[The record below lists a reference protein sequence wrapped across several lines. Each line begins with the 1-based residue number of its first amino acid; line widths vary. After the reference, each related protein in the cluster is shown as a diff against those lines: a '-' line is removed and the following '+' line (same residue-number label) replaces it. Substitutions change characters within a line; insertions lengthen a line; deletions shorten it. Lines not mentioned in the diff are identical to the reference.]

1 MFHRTV
7 ILWSIALLCS
17 GASEIRPGVWAG
29 QQLPELPLPAS
40 GYQVY
45 MVGELHGLQENEAFQ
60 LQYLG
65 KLKSSTGLRDVAIE
79 EDSVYEEQ
87 AQAFVEGRVEILP
100 DALCLRA
107 GILKGIRNMN
117 ESNPKDLIRIH
128 LIDVDSPASAIREH
142 LLLVKK
148 RIDKAAAIDI
158 PEVSKIKHRGL
169 AVVERLKRL
178 SMSKSDQMELRT
190 IEHSI
195 RAYREGLEVD
205 IGRPKGSPYLED
217 REQAIASNI
226 EDLVRGSKPILVV
239 YGSDHVSRATAEGWW
254 A

>member
-1 MFHRTV
+1 
-7 ILWSIALLCS
+7 
-17 GASEIRPGVWAG
+17 
-29 QQLPELPLPAS
+29 
-40 GYQVY
+40 